1 MYFCNEFKTLNSEI
15 ENLLKRD
22 HHHVVHQRKFKTL
35 KKEILGVLKTLL
47 GEASREYRVVKL
59 TNSPAIV
66 FKVMNHI
73 AARTET
79 LTSIK
84 TAVNV

>member
-1 MYFCNEFKTLNSEI
+1 MYFCKEFKTLSSEI

-22 HHHVVHQRKFKTL
+22 HHEAKFKTL
-35 KKEILGVLKTLL
+35 KNEILDTLKTLF

-66 FKVMNHI
+66 CKVMNHI

-84 TAVNV
+84 TAVNM